1 MKPFQVGDWV
11 RGNTNFGEL
20 FHGYIHSDEPFSQN
34 MKVRVIKSDNEEMEG
49 KVISANPSKMS
60 SLQTSVTYS
69 KEAIHDLID
78 VALLIKD
85 EEWFMELTALLP
97 KEEKNQAPI
106 HNKTAFNRIEK
117 RQNI

>member
-11 RGNTNFGEL
+11 RGKTNYGEL

-49 KVISANPSKMS
+49 KVISANSIKMRR
-60 SLQTSVTYS
+60 LETSATYS
-69 KEAIHDLID
+69 KDSILALID
-78 VALLIKD
+78 IALLIKD
-85 EEWFMELTALLP
+85 KEWFMELTSLLTKP
-97 KEEKNQAPI
+97 TKLEAQMI
-106 HNKTAFNRIEK
+106 NKSPFNLIEK